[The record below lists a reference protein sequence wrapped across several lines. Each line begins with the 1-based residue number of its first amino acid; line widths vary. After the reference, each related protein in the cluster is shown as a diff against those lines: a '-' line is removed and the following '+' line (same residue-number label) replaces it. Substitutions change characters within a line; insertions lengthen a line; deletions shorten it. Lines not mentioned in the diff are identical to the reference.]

1 MNLSWFPVNRRSES
15 RPRVLKSVRPKGP
28 RKRGHCPSRGRTEAA
43 PERLAPWARG
53 ACLSRCRMRA
63 RGAVGG
69 QDESADRRLLQTS
82 RVPAS
87 PNRIFCN
94 TQQTLPENTM
104 VSAREPR
111 KRGGATSILTALWD
125 GQEGAGLHLSW
136 GGARERPAWG
146 LPAPAAFRI
155 LSSPLASGSLLGM
168 CLGVGPSGFVLFGTL
183 PGEGRFLS
191 LILQTDFRSSLSSPS
206 PVMQMFVHL
215 MLRPRPPELSSFG
228 GGGSFLSLLFRSGAS
243 CVSASESPTRSPA
256 SSNLRPIPPGSSS
269 FSTTAFL
276 CFLCPF
282 LRFLYLFLCVLAFC

>member
-1 MNLSWFPVNRRSES
+1 M
-15 RPRVLKSVRPKGP
+15 G
-28 RKRGHCPSRGRTEAA
+28 GH
-43 PERLAPWARG
+43 
-53 ACLSRCRMRA
+53 
-63 RGAVGG
+63 
-69 QDESADRRLLQTS
+69 DESADRRLLQTS

-87 PNRIFCN
+87 PNRIFRN

-111 KRGGATSILTALWD
+111 KRGGATSILTALWE

-228 GGGSFLSLLFRSGAS
+228 GGAPFSRCCSDQAL
-243 CVSASESPTRSPA
+243 PA
-256 SSNLRPIPPGSSS
+256 FQPLNRRLDPP
-269 FSTTAFL
+269 L
-276 CFLCPF
+276 HLICDRF
-282 LRFLYLFLCVLAFC
+282 LRGLLHSRRPLFYVSYVRFYVFYIYFYVF